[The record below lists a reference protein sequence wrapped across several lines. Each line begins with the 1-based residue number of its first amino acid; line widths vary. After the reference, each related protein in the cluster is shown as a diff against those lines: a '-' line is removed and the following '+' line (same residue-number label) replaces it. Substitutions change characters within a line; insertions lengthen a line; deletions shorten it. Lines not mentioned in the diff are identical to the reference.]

1 MGEDL
6 VGRHARGEQLEHL
19 STVSERDR
27 DLVERQPRRAWAE
40 TSYEQA
46 LEQLQILASEL
57 DHSHS
62 GAAASLREGMQETL
76 TVTWTLA
83 SSVRAGA

>member
-27 DLVERQPRRAWAE
+27 DLVERQPRRAWTE

-46 LEQLQILASEL
+46 LEQLQILASEGSIVVL
-57 DHSHS
+57 C
-62 GAAASLREGMQETL
+62 
-76 TVTWTLA
+76 
-83 SSVRAGA
+83 